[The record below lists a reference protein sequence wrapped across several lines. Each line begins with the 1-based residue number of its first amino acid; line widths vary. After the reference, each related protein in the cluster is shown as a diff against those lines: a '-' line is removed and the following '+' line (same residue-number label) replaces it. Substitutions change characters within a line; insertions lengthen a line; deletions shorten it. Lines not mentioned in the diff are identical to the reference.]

1 VTVTAVDVDDDALA
15 RAQRI
20 LGTRTKRDTIN
31 VALREVIRVRA
42 VADLVRVLGDDV
54 IDVIDRHDAWG
65 HPAP

>member
-1 VTVTAVDVDDDALA
+1 MTVTAVDVDDDALA

-31 VALREVIRVRA
+31 LALREVIRVRA
-42 VADLVRVLGDDV
+42 AADLVRVLGDDV
-54 IDVIDRHDAWG
+54 IDAVDRQDAWG